1 MKCIGAQKRVNDAKL
16 ARLGFVRRALT
27 RKTYMASNVLLCSHY
42 WRLFGLSSSTTGGVP
57 ILVMREG
64 ANRSRGREA
73 QHNNI
78 MAAKVVA
85 ESVRSALG
93 PKGMDK
99 MLVDSFGDVTITS
112 DGRTILDEMDVQH
125 PAAKMLV
132 EVAKTQDKEA
142 GDGTTSAV
150 IIAGELL
157 SRAEELIDK
166 NIHPTVIIDG
176 YRKAADKAL
185 VTLEKIAIPIDL
197 KSTEYLKK
205 AASTSMGSK
214 LVAEYKDYLADLAVK
229 AMMAVVEKQADG
241 TFRADV
247 DDVKVEKKTGES
259 LKETSLI
266 SGIVLD
272 KEIVHSGMPKR
283 LEKAKIALLDA
294 SLENEKPEM
303 DAKISIESPEQI
315 EAFLNQEETMLKDM
329 VEKVLAT
336 GTNVVICQKGIDDM
350 AQHFLARKGVIAI
363 RRAKKSDMEKLARA
377 TGAKI
382 ISSIDALAA
391 SDLGYAALVE
401 ERKTGDDKMTYIE
414 GCKNPK
420 SVTLLIRGGTQRM
433 IAEAER
439 SIHDGLCVVKDLIED
454 PRIVAGGSAP
464 EMEMANVIKKYAQTV
479 QGREQLA
486 ITIFAESLEAIAT
499 TLAENAGLDTVDI
512 LSELR
517 TRHQKGETWAG
528 IDVLAGKVED
538 MTKINVYEPLAVKK
552 QIIKSANEAASMILK
567 IDDVIASQKMK
578 SPPMPPGGGM
588 PGGMGGMGGMSGG
601 MM

>member
-1 MKCIGAQKRVNDAKL
+1 M
-16 ARLGFVRRALT
+16 
-27 RKTYMASNVLLCSHY
+27 
-42 WRLFGLSSSTTGGVP
+42 SSSTAGGVP

-112 DGRTILDEMDVQH
+112 DGRTILDEMEVQH

-166 NIHPTVIIDG
+166 NIHSTVIIDG

-185 VTLEKIAIPIDL
+185 ETLEKIAIPIDL

-205 AASTSMGSK
+205 AASTAMGSK

-229 AMMAVVEKQADG
+229 AMMAVAEKQADG

-336 GTNVVICQKGIDDM
+336 GANLVICQKGIDDM

-382 ISSIDALAA
+382 ISSIDALSA

-499 TLAENAGLDTVDI
+499 TLAENAGLDKVDI

-588 PGGMGGMGGMSGG
+588 PGGMGGMGGMPGG

>member
-1 MKCIGAQKRVNDAKL
+1 M
-16 ARLGFVRRALT
+16 
-27 RKTYMASNVLLCSHY
+27 
-42 WRLFGLSSSTTGGVP
+42 SSLQAGGVP
-57 ILVMREG
+57 VLVMKEG
-64 ANRSRGREA
+64 SKRSRGREA
-73 QHNNI
+73 QHANI

-125 PAAKMLV
+125 PAAKMIV
-132 EVAKTQDKEA
+132 EVAKTQDKET

-150 IIAGELL
+150 IISGDLL

-185 VTLEKIAIPIDL
+185 ETLDKIAIPIDL
-197 KSTEYLKK
+197 KSHDYLKK

-229 AMMAVVEKQADG
+229 AMLAVAEKQNDG
-241 TFRADV
+241 TYRADV

-259 LKETSLI
+259 LKDTNLI
-266 SGIVLD
+266 NGIVLD

-283 LEKAKIALLDA
+283 MENAKIALLEA

-315 EAFLNQEETMLKDM
+315 EAFLKQEETMLKDM
-329 VEKVLAT
+329 VEKVLAS
-336 GTNVVICQKGIDDM
+336 GANVVVCQKGIDDM

-377 TGAKI
+377 TGGKI
-382 ISSIDALAA
+382 ISNIDALAA

-401 ERKTGDDKMTYIE
+401 ERRTGDDKMTYIE

-433 IAEAER
+433 TAEAER
-439 SIHDGLCVVKDLIED
+439 SIHDALCVVKDLIEE
-454 PRIVAGGSAP
+454 PKIVAGGSAP
-464 EMEMANVIKKYAQTV
+464 EMEMASVLKKYAQTV
-479 QGREQLA
+479 KGREQLA
-486 ITIFAESLEAIAT
+486 IIVFAESLEIIAT
-499 TLAENAGLDTVDI
+499 TLAENAGLNPIDI

-517 TRHQKGETWAG
+517 IRHEKGETWAG

-552 QIIKSANEAASMILK
+552 QIIKSATEASTMILK
-567 IDDVIASQKMK
+567 IDDIISTAKMK
-578 SPPMPPGGGM
+578 TPPMPPGGGM
-588 PGGMGGMGGMSGG
+588 PGGMGGMPGG